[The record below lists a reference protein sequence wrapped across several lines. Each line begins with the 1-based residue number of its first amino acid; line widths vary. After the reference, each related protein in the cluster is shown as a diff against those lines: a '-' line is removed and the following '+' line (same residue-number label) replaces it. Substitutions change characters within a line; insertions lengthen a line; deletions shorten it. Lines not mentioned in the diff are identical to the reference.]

1 MTPQTIGRYT
11 ILRELGHGAMGVV
24 YEAEDPNIGR
34 HVALKVVKTDQIGA
48 NREDVLRRFK
58 NEARAAG
65 NLNHPNII
73 TIHDAGEHEGV
84 LFIAMEFVQGTN
96 LADMLAKEGRLPS
109 AKVVDIIRQVCAG
122 LDFAHTRGIIHR
134 DIKPANIMLADAL
147 VKITDFGIAN
157 VGDGMTITGTV
168 VGTPNYMS
176 PEQVLG
182 KTIDGRSDLFSVGV
196 MLYQMVTGE
205 RPFEG
210 QSITTIM
217 YKIVHEEP
225 IAPRKLDS
233 TIHPGLSAIVEKA
246 LAKAPE
252 ARFQS
257 GSELAA
263 ALENYKQPGTGQV
276 TLTGNESTAALATVP
291 ETLAFTPENLPTT
304 AVTVRT
310 QSIQTIEQPPT
321 VLPPPPKK
329 KGFSPFLL
337 GCFGVVALG
346 ILSITLVSLVAV
358 IKGDK
363 GERKK
368 PSITVDEKGVTVNPT
383 GEPAAPASPA
393 PPVTASP
400 NAGVVAAPSA
410 SVVQKAPPKPAKTKA
425 TLKLDSTPPGAE
437 VILDGTPTDKTT
449 PASVSIE
456 RGQHAIALRMP
467 GFQEASAKFKVSGG
481 EEFEF
486 SPELVPL
493 VPGLRGM
500 RVMPAPGNMNIP
512 VLTAPDLS
520 QLEQLQRNRG
530 LSPQQRAEIRLWEKW
545 GALQKAGQLS
555 IMVNSVP
562 HGANILVDGRDTG
575 KKTPDVLRSSAG
587 AHVVRVELE
596 GYEPFE
602 KTVNVEPNRGPTM
615 VRAPLTPRAANRP

>member
-1 MTPQTIGRYT
+1 MIPATIGRYS

-34 HVALKVVKTDQIGA
+34 HIALKVVKTDQIGA

-73 TIHDAGEHEGV
+73 TIHDAGEHEG
-84 LFIAMEFVQGTN
+84 LLYIAMEFVQGTN
-96 LADMLAKEGRLPS
+96 LADLLAKEGRLPS

-134 DIKPANIMLADAL
+134 DIKPANIMLADSL

-168 VGTPNYMS
+168 LGTPNYMS

-252 ARFQS
+252 ARFQTGAEMS
-257 GSELAA
+257 G
-263 ALENYKQPGTGQV
+263 ALESYKQLGSAPV
-276 TLTGNESTAALATVP
+276 ALTGNETTAALPPLPETATLTRPVIPGALVTVP
-291 ETLAFTPENLPTT
+291 PPP
-304 AVTVRT
+304 
-310 QSIQTIEQPPT
+310 IQTIDQPPT
-321 VLPPPPKK
+321 ILPPPPKK
-329 KGFSPFLL
+329 KGFSPILL
-337 GCFGVVALG
+337 GCFGVIALG
-346 ILSITLVSLVAV
+346 ILSLTLVSLVAI
-358 IKGDK
+358 IKGDRGTK
-363 GERKK
+363 KK
-368 PSITVDEKGVTVNPT
+368 PSITVDDNGKVTVNPN
-383 GEPAAPASPA
+383 GEPTAPASPA
-393 PPVTASP
+393 APTPGAATPPS
-400 NAGVVAAPSA
+400 NATVIERT
-410 SVVQKAPPKPAKTKA
+410 PPKPAKTTA
-425 TLKLDSTPPGAE
+425 TLKLSSTPPGAE
-437 VILDGTPTDKTT
+437 IVVDGKPFDKTT
-449 PASVSIE
+449 PASVSIA
-456 RGQHAIALRMP
+456 RGQHEIAVRMP

-500 RVMPAPGNMNIP
+500 VNVPGPGNMNIP
-512 VLTAPDLS
+512 VPGAPDFSAL
-520 QLEQLQRNRG
+520 QQLQRNRG
-530 LSPQQRAEIRLWEKW
+530 LSPEQRADIRLWEKW
-545 GALQKAGQLS
+545 GMMQKAGQLT
-555 IMVNSVP
+555 IMVNSTP
-562 HGANILVDGRDTG
+562 HGASILVDGKDTR
-575 KKTPDVLRSSAG
+575 KKTPDVVRSGSG
-587 AHVVRVELE
+587 NHTVRLELE

-602 KTVNVEPNRGPTM
+602 KSVDVESNRGPVM
-615 VRAPLTPRAANRP
+615 VNVPLKPRAGNQP

>member
-1 MTPQTIGRYT
+1 MIPQTIGRYT
-11 ILRELGHGAMGVV
+11 IVRELGHGAMGIV

-34 HVALKVVKTDQIGA
+34 HVALKVVRTDQIGA

-73 TIHDAGEHEGV
+73 TIHDAGEHEGL
-84 LFIAMEFVQGTN
+84 LFIAMEFVEGTN
-96 LADMLAKEGRLPS
+96 LAELIAKQGRMAS
-109 AKVVDIIRQVCAG
+109 AKIVDIMRQICAG

-134 DIKPANIMLADAL
+134 DIKPANIMLTDSL

-196 MLYQMVTGE
+196 ILYEMVTGE

-252 ARFQS
+252 ARFQT
-257 GSELAA
+257 GSDLAV
-263 ALENYKQPGTGQV
+263 ALENYKQAGTA
-276 TLTGNESTAALATVP
+276 TLTGNETTATLPPLPETAAITQPEMQAALA
-291 ETLAFTPENLPTT
+291 
-304 AVTVRT
+304 VRT
-310 QSIQTIEQPPT
+310 QSIQTTEVQPT
-321 VLPPPPKK
+321 VILPEKK
-329 KGFSPFLL
+329 KRGFSPYLL

-346 ILSITLVSLVAV
+346 ILAITLITVVA
-358 IKGDK
+358 ILKGD
-363 GERKK
+363 RTKK
-368 PSITVDEKGVTVNPT
+368 PKVTVTDNGVTVDTNA
-383 GEPAAPASPA
+383 EQPAAPAA
-393 PPVTASP
+393 PKPPETGAAAPASP
-400 NAGVVAAPSA
+400 NAGVIEHS
-410 SVVQKAPPKPAKTKA
+410 PPKPAKTTA
-425 TLKLDSTPPGAE
+425 TLKLNSTPPGAE
-437 VILDGTPTDKTT
+437 VVVDGKATGKSTPT
-449 PASVSIE
+449 SVSVE
-456 RGQHAIALRMP
+456 RGQHAIALQMD

-486 SPELVPL
+486 SPQLAPL
-493 VPGLRGM
+493 
-500 RVMPAPGNMNIP
+500 APGMGDGAAPFAGGMNIP
-512 VLTAPDLS
+512 IPAVPDMS
-520 QLEQLQRNRG
+520 QLRQLQRNGG
-530 LSPQQRAEIRLWEKW
+530 LSEQQRGEIRLWEKW
-545 GALQKAGQLS
+545 GMMQKTGQLS

-562 HGANILVDGRDTG
+562 HGASILIDGRDTRR
-575 KKTPDVLRSSAG
+575 KTPDVLRSAAG
-587 AHVVRVELE
+587 AHTVRIELE

-602 KTVNVEPNRGPTM
+602 KVVDVEPNRGPTM
-615 VRAPLTPRAANRP
+615 IHAPLRARAANQH